1 MGKVGLITIISIV
14 INLFL
19 TFWLVNQYLSDVYFQ
34 TYVNGTIG
42 QYYPFIVL
50 TFGVGGGS
58 GLGYLFLKRKHGDNG
73 LIGKIQK
80 SKSFKPSG
88 PLAST
93 GSSSMTRASLPTGA
107 PPAPVSKHTVYAV
120 PSLPKSSSPSSSRST
135 SGTTWASAGTTRSSL
150 ESILSSKQDTTPRS
164 STSGTQVP
172 QSEPPRPSS
181 PAFPS
186 VTEIQSPQPLRSIGE
201 SPTRQSPNWAGQQ
214 PSTSERRPE
223 SGPIF
228 QKPGLDVGAKPDQSF
243 TGFSSQPQAP
253 QTSPVPSK
261 WAPPDD
267 KTGTNQWSEGGVKSI
282 PPLPT
287 KWTPPAGQ
295 INSQERP
302 SPPPG
307 FPRPGPGPGPVPG
320 RGPVSAPPGAPR
332 PFVVQGPGGPS
343 RPIDQRPMGP
353 PRPIAAPQQFRP
365 DPNRPPPGMGAQPR
379 PQNVPR
385 PAAPLAGPMPQ
396 PWTPQSQTQE
406 KKDYSSLGIGD
417 SQHSVPTGTDASQAK
432 QGSDQKNSPEG
443 SGGGGEMDWDTALDT
458 ILKTLR
464 KDRVGDTK

>member
-58 GLGYLFLKRKHGDNG
+58 GLGYLFLKRKHGDAG

-88 PLAST
+88 PLTST
-93 GSSSMTRASLPTGA
+93 GSSSMTRPSLPTGA
-107 PPAPVSKHTVYAV
+107 PPAPVSKHTAYAV
-120 PSLPKSSSPSSSRST
+120 PPLPKSSAPSPSRGTSGST
-135 SGTTWASAGTTRSSL
+135 WASSGTTKSSL
-150 ESILSSKQDTTPRS
+150 ESILSPKPNISGIQAPRS
-164 STSGTQVP
+164 EPARPPSTPFS
-172 QSEPPRPSS
+172 
-181 PAFPS
+181 S
-186 VTEIQSPQPLRSIGE
+186 VTETQPPQPLRSIGE
-201 SPTRQSPNWAGQQ
+201 SPTRQSPAWAGQQ
-214 PSTSERRPE
+214 PSTDERRPE

-228 QKPGLDVGAKPDQSF
+228 QKPGLDVGAKPDQQF
-243 TGFSSQPQAP
+243 TGFSSQPQTP

-261 WAPPDD
+261 WAPPED
-267 KTGTNQWSEGGVKSI
+267 KTGTSQWPESGVKSI

-295 INSQERP
+295 GSPQERP
-302 SPPPG
+302 PSSPG
-307 FPRPGPGPGPVPG
+307 FPRPGPGLGPLPA
-320 RGPVSAPPGAPR
+320 RGPVSTPQSGPR
-332 PFVVQGPGGPS
+332 PFVVQGPGGP
-343 RPIDQRPMGP
+343 RPGDQRPMGP

-379 PQNVPR
+379 PQNAPR

-396 PWTPQSQTQE
+396 PWTPSSQGPE
-406 KKDYSSLGIGD
+406 RKDYSDLGAGN
-417 SQHSVPTGTDASQAK
+417 SQPSIPSGTEASQAR
-432 QGSDQKNSPEG
+432 QGSEQKTASEG
-443 SGGGGEMDWDTALDT
+443 TGGGGGEMDWDTALDT